1 MLANKADP
9 EATGR
14 VAELNSEGII
24 EIRFPYSRELVE
36 NVKRVPG
43 RNWHSE
49 EKMWDAPPSKDA
61 IKFLEWHG
69 FLLGAKLKKW
79 IADKTPGPVAAE
91 LNIPGLRCTL
101 RPYQAEG
108 VRRIEA
114 FKGRAILA
122 DSMGLGKTAQAIA
135 WLQLHK
141 TERPAVILCPAVG
154 KEMWA
159 RKCMEW
165 MDGKEKI
172 VVLSGR
178 SPDPAQFK
186 GASILILNYDIVGNK
201 TDKTKNKAGYVKIQE
216 QSYTGWVDYLLDHGI
231 KMIVA
236 DECHN
241 LKNSKA
247 QRGIAGLKMLK
258 QIRYALPMSGT
269 PIDNRPYEYWPILT
283 NLAPHIF
290 RNRYTYGK
298 RYCGG
303 TKTRFGWDFTGASN
317 LAELHEV
324 LEENIMIRRRKEDV
338 LKELPPKV
346 RAVVPIDVDLKAYR
360 KAEAEIWADD
370 EITLA
375 KLTKLRQAAVAAKLK
390 ACGDWVED
398 FLETGEKLIVFA
410 HHHFVMDH
418 LRERFAGKYKI
429 AEISGQTKGSRQEQE
444 DLFQNDPAC
453 KLFLGSKSA
462 KELITLT
469 AASNV
474 AFVEFFDTPGE
485 MAQAED
491 RAHRIGQTGSVNVWF
506 LIAAGT
512 IEEDHAA
519 LLDAKLQVVT
529 NVLDGKDV
537 EGGDL
542 IMELLNKI
550 KRRK

>member
-1 MLANKADP
+1 MANKA

-14 VAELNSEGII
+14 GAELNPDGII
-24 EIRFPYSRELVE
+24 EIRFPYDRELVE
-36 NVKRVPG
+36 AVKRVPG

-49 EKMWDAPPSKDA
+49 EKMWSCPPSKDA
-61 IKFLEWHG
+61 IKFMEWHG
-69 FLLGAKLKKW
+69 FLLGLRLKEW
-79 IADKTPGPVAAE
+79 ISDKTPVPVPTE

-101 RPYQAEG
+101 RPYQVEG
-108 VRRIEA
+108 VRRIEG

-141 TERPAVILCPAVG
+141 QERPAVILCPAVG

-159 RKCMEW
+159 RKCEEW

-172 VVLSGR
+172 VVLSGKT
-178 SPDPAQFK
+178 PDPTQFK
-186 GASILILNYDIVGNK
+186 GATILILNYDIVGNK
-201 TDKTKNKAGYVKIQE
+201 TDKTKNKAGYIQIKE
-216 QSYTGWVDYLLDHGI
+216 QNYTGWVDYLLDHGI
-231 KMIVA
+231 KIIVA
-236 DECHN
+236 DEAHN
-241 LKNSKA
+241 LKNDRS

-269 PIDNRPYEYWPILT
+269 PIDNRPYEYWPLLT
-283 NLAPHIF
+283 NLASHIF
-290 RNRYTYGK
+290 RNRRTYGK
-298 RYCGG
+298 RYCAG
-303 TKTRFGWDFTGASN
+303 TKASGYWDFTGASN
-317 LAELHEV
+317 LEELHEV
-324 LEENIMIRRRKEDV
+324 LEENIMIRRLKEDV

-346 RAVVPIDVDLKAYR
+346 RAVVPIDVDLRAYR

-375 KLTKLRQAAVAAKLK
+375 KLTKLRQAAVSAKLK

-418 LRERFAGKYKI
+418 LRERFSAKYRL

-444 DLFQNDPAC
+444 DLFQNDPSC

-519 LLDAKLQVVT
+519 LLDAKLEVVT
-529 NVLDGKDV
+529 GVLDGKAV
-537 EGGDL
+537 ETDDL
-542 IMELLNKI
+542 IMELLKKLN
-550 KRRK
+550 RRK

>member
-1 MLANKADP
+1 MKTTT

-14 VAELNSEGII
+14 GAELNPDGII
-24 EIRFPYSRELVE
+24 EIRFPYDRELVE
-36 NVKRVPG
+36 AVKRIPG

-49 EKMWDAPPSKDA
+49 EKMWSCPPSKDA

-69 FLLGAKLKKW
+69 FLLGAGLKGW
-79 IADKTPGPVAAE
+79 ISDKTPGPVPAE

-108 VRRIEA
+108 VRRIEG

-141 TERPAVILCPAVG
+141 QERPAVILCPAVG

-159 RKCMEW
+159 RKCEEW

-172 VVLSGR
+172 VVLSGKT
-178 SPDPAQFK
+178 PDPTQFK
-186 GASILILNYDIVGNK
+186 SATILILNYDIIGNK
-201 TDKTKNKAGYVKIQE
+201 TDKIKNKAGYVKVQE
-216 QSYTGWVDYLLDHGI
+216 QGYTGWVDYLLDHGI

-236 DECHN
+236 DEAHA
-241 LKNSKA
+241 LKSDKS

-269 PIDNRPYEYWPILT
+269 PIDNRPYEYWPLLT
-283 NLAPHIF
+283 NLASHIF

-303 TKTRFGWDFTGASN
+303 HKTRFGWDFTGASN
-317 LAELHEV
+317 LEELHEV

-346 RAVVPIDVDLKAYR
+346 RAVVPIDVDLRAYR
-360 KAEAEIWADD
+360 KAEADIWADD

-375 KLTKLRQAAVAAKLK
+375 KLTKLRQAAVSAKLK

-418 LRERFAGKYKI
+418 LRERFSAKYNL

-444 DLFQNDPAC
+444 DLFQNDPDC

-519 LLDAKLQVVT
+519 LLDAKLEVVT
-529 NVLDGKDV
+529 GVLDGKAV
-537 EGGDL
+537 ETDDL
-542 IMELLNKI
+542 IMELLKKL